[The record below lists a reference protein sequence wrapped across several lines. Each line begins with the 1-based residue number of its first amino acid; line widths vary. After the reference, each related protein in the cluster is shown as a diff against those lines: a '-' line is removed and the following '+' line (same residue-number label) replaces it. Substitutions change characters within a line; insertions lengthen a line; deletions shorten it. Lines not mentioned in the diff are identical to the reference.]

1 MCGTYLKLKG
11 GSAMLLDYAL
21 LLGTGIAMYEG
32 LNYIDNFKSNR
43 KWNKLQEG
51 INIKD
56 YQLVKNEQKDYGS
69 ILTIKLPP
77 GGTTT
82 KLEENIEA
90 IEKAYKCKCLIRNI
104 PFSNNAEIELITKE
118 IKGLKQPLMLLNPYQ
133 LSFGYD
139 FKGEPIIADMAHTP
153 HLGVVGT
160 SKMGKSVCIEMALRV
175 IQEQIDILMINCFS
189 DDFKS
194 LKGRRINDNQG
205 MKEGLE
211 EELNNKEWR
220 EKPLYILIDE
230 YNVLSKTVKKIDD
243 VIQGLLA
250 QGRHFNVFIICIMQ
264 LGNKEDCKFKNLF
277 NCRLA
282 FKTIEKQTIS
292 AFLGCPVPDT
302 NMQRQEFYLY
312 HSELVR
318 GRSYDQN

>member
-1 MCGTYLKLKG
+1 
-11 GSAMLLDYAL
+11 MLLDYAL

-32 LNYIDNFKSNR
+32 LNYLDNFKENR

-56 YQLVKNEQKDYGS
+56 YQLIKQEQKEYGS
-69 ILTIKLPP
+69 IFTIKLPP

-82 KLEENIEA
+82 KLEDNVEA
-90 IEKAYKCKCLIRNI
+90 IEKAYKCKCLIKNI
-104 PFSNNAEIELITKE
+104 PFSNHAEIELITKE

-133 LSFGYD
+133 LVFGYD
-139 FKGEPIIADMAHTP
+139 LKGQPIIADMLSTP

-160 SKMGKSVCIEMALRV
+160 SKMGKSVCIEMSLKG
-175 IQEQIDILMINCFS
+175 IQEQIDILMINCFA
-189 DDFKS
+189 DDFTS
-194 LKGRRINDNQG
+194 LKGHRVNDD
-205 MKEGLE
+205 KEIKEVLE
-211 EELNNKEWR
+211 QELNNKERR
-220 EKPLYILIDE
+220 ERPLYILIDE
-230 YNVLSKTVKKIDD
+230 YNVLSKTIKKIDD

-250 QGRHFNVFIICIMQ
+250 QGRHFDVFIICIMQ

-312 HSELVR
+312 YSELVR

>member
-1 MCGTYLKLKG
+1 MILI
-11 GSAMLLDYAL
+11 DYAL

-32 LNYIDNFKSNR
+32 LNYLDNFKNNK
-43 KWNKLQEG
+43 KWGDLQKG
-51 INIKD
+51 IKIENYKILK
-56 YQLVKNEQKDYGS
+56 QTKTDYGS
-69 ILTIKLPP
+69 ILTIELPP

-82 KLEENIEA
+82 KLEDNIEA
-90 IEKAYKCKCLIRNI
+90 IEKAYKCRCLIRNI
-104 PFSNNAEIELITKE
+104 PFSNVVEIELVTKE
-118 IKGLKQPLMLLNPYQ
+118 IKTLKQPLIILTPYQ
-133 LSFGYD
+133 LLFGYD
-139 FKGEPIIADMAHTP
+139 FKGDPIIADMLSTP

-160 SKMGKSVCIEMALRV
+160 SKMGKTICIEMALQV
-175 IQEQIDILMINCFS
+175 IQDKIDILMINCFA

-194 LKGRRINDNQG
+194 LQGRRINDNQA
-205 MKEGLE
+205 MKEALE

-220 EKPLYILIDE
+220 ERPLYIIIDE

-243 VIQGLLA
+243 IIQGLLA
-250 QGRHFNVFIICIMQ
+250 QGRHFNVCIICIMQ

-312 HSELVR
+312 HTELVR
-318 GRSYDQN
+318 GRSYDKN

>member
-1 MCGTYLKLKG
+1 MILI
-11 GSAMLLDYAL
+11 DYAL

-32 LNYIDNFKSNR
+32 LNYLDNFKNNK
-43 KWNKLQEG
+43 KWGDLQKG
-51 INIKD
+51 IKIENYKILK
-56 YQLVKNEQKDYGS
+56 QTKTDYGS
-69 ILTIKLPP
+69 ILTIELPP

-82 KLEENIEA
+82 KLEDNIEA
-90 IEKAYKCKCLIRNI
+90 IEKAYKCRCLIRNI
-104 PFSNNAEIELITKE
+104 PFSNVVEIELVTKE
-118 IKGLKQPLMLLNPYQ
+118 IKTLKQPLIILTPYQ
-133 LSFGYD
+133 LLFGYD
-139 FKGEPIIADMAHTP
+139 FKGDPIIADMLSTP

-160 SKMGKSVCIEMALRV
+160 SKMGKTICIEMALQV
-175 IQEQIDILMINCFS
+175 IQDKIDILMINCFA

-194 LKGRRINDNQG
+194 LQGRRINDNQA
-205 MKEGLE
+205 MKEALE

-220 EKPLYILIDE
+220 ERPLYIIIDE

-243 VIQGLLA
+243 IIQGLLA
-250 QGRHFNVFIICIMQ
+250 QGRHFNVWIICIMQ

-312 HSELVR
+312 HTELVR
-318 GRSYDQN
+318 GRSYDKN

>member
-1 MCGTYLKLKG
+1 
-11 GSAMLLDYAL
+11 MLLIDYAL
-21 LLGTGIAMYEG
+21 LAGLGIAMYEG
-32 LNYIDNFKSNR
+32 LNYLDNFKNIK
-43 KWNKLQEG
+43 KWNDLQKG
-51 INIKD
+51 IKVENYKILESK
-56 YQLVKNEQKDYGS
+56 KTDYGS
-69 ILTIKLPP
+69 ILTIELPP

-82 KLEENIEA
+82 KLEDNIEA
-90 IEKAYKCKCLIRNI
+90 IEKAYKCRCLIRNI
-104 PFSNNAEIELITKE
+104 PFSNIVEIELVTKE
-118 IKGLKQPLMLLNPYQ
+118 IKGLKQPLMILNPYQ
-133 LSFGYD
+133 LVFGYD
-139 FKGEPIIADMAHTP
+139 FKVDPIIVDMLSTP

-160 SKMGKSVCIEMALRV
+160 SKMGKSVCIEMALRA
-175 IQEQIDILMINCFS
+175 IQDKIDILMINCFS

-194 LKGRRINDNQG
+194 IQGRRINDNQA
-205 MKEGLE
+205 MKEALE

-230 YNVLSKTVKKIDD
+230 YNVLSKSVKKIDD

-312 HSELVR
+312 HTELTR
-318 GRSYDQN
+318 GRSYDKN